1 MHEID
6 S

>member
-6 S
+6 I

>member
-6 S
+6 Q